1 MEVFRVTTDEL
12 TKIIFP
18 YYYSELRRIKNN
30 GVNLAYYTD
39 LSTVFL
45 ILKNQELWLRN
56 VMCMNDYTEVK
67 QGLEILRTY
76 LNNDE
81 YYRNKLLDVL
91 CKIGKDR
98 KYWEDVLNKLLND
111 KVEAYFLHTYIAC
124 FTEHKADDNDGN
136 LNMFRVYGRNKG
148 AAMIF
153 ADFMDLDTP
162 VALSRVL
169 YCNEIEFKEYL
180 DQFIE
185 SLENNVDILSK
196 IDEKIFENLFNQAI
210 LFAILSIKNPAFK
223 EENEW
228 RIIYCDNL
236 LRNPEYSKIYELD
249 VQVINGLPQ
258 KICKLKFKD
267 KLNFKN
273 LLRNI
278 IIEKIPD
285 FTVAY
290 MALEYWLKKYGC
302 RSNIIKISN
311 IPVRMW

>member
-1 MEVFRVTTDEL
+1 MTTDEL

-76 LNNDE
+76 LNDDE

-153 ADFMDLDTP
+153 ADFMDLDAP

-196 IDEKIFENLFNQAI
+196 IDEKNFENLFNQAI

-249 VQVINGLPQ
+249 VQVINSLPQ

-290 MALEYWLKKYGC
+290 MALEHWLKNMDVDLILLK
-302 RSNIIKISN
+302 
-311 IPVRMW
+311 

>member
-1 MEVFRVTTDEL
+1 MTTDEL

-76 LNNDE
+76 LNDDE

-153 ADFMDLDTP
+153 ADFMDLDAP

-196 IDEKIFENLFNQAI
+196 IDEKNFENLFNQAI
-210 LFAILSIKNPAFK
+210 LFAILSVKNPAFK

-249 VQVINGLPQ
+249 VQVINSLPQ

-290 MALEYWLKKYGC
+290 MALEHWLKNMDVDLILLK
-302 RSNIIKISN
+302 
-311 IPVRMW
+311 

>member
-1 MEVFRVTTDEL
+1 MEVFIVTTDEL

-76 LNNDE
+76 LNDDE

-153 ADFMDLDTP
+153 ADFMDLDAP

-196 IDEKIFENLFNQAI
+196 IDEKNFENLFNQAI
-210 LFAILSIKNPAFK
+210 LFAILSVKNPAFK

-249 VQVINGLPQ
+249 VQVINSLPQ

-290 MALEYWLKKYGC
+290 MALEHWLKNMDVDLILLK
-302 RSNIIKISN
+302 
-311 IPVRMW
+311 